1 MLEVT
6 NLVKTFGDLRAVDDV
21 SFSIESGSIMGI
33 IGQNGS
39 GKTTIF
45 RMILDFLTP
54 EENGRVLWNG
64 QEMGKELYNI
74 VGYLPE
80 ERGLYEKL
88 TVEQQIMYFARL
100 RGMDAQDILDKID
113 FWMERF
119 AVKGKRS
126 DKVKTLS
133 KGNQQ
138 KVQLISTLIHEPKLV
153 ILDEPFSG
161 LDPVNSD
168 LLMQGILDLKAKG
181 SSIIFSSHN
190 MNNVEELCD
199 KLVMVHNGKRVLYGT
214 VSQVRE
220 SFGRTKL
227 FLDTNQW
234 NVDSLS
240 VLEGVASVKQRDT
253 DSFLLTLED
262 DSYGEVLFKQVT
274 QGQYIRTFSQ
284 QPPTLEEIFKMK
296 AGEATHE

>member
-21 SFSIESGSIMGI
+21 SFNIESGSIMGI

-54 EENGRVLWNG
+54 EENGKVFWNG
-64 QEMGKELYNI
+64 KEMGKELYNI

-240 VLEGVASVKQRDT
+240 VLEGVSSVKQRDT

>member
-274 QGQYIRTFSQ
+274 KGQYIRTFSQ

>member
-6 NLVKTFGDLRAVDDV
+6 NLVKTFGELRAVDNV
-21 SFSIESGSIMGI
+21 SFTIEPGSIMGI

-54 EENGRVLWNG
+54 EENGYVHWNG

-88 TVEQQIMYFARL
+88 TVEQQITYFAKL
-100 RGMDAQDILDKID
+100 RGMSSKDILSKID
-113 FWMERF
+113 FWMDKF
-119 AVKGKRS
+119 AVKGKRT

-199 KLVMVHNGKRVLYGT
+199 KLVMIHNGKQVLYGDVT
-214 VSQVRE
+214 EVRE

-227 FLDTNQW
+227 FLDTDQW
-234 NVDSLS
+234 TLESLS
-240 VLEGVASVKQRDT
+240 SLTGVSSVKQRAKH
-253 DSFLLTLED
+253 SFLLTLID
-262 DSYGEVLFKQVT
+262 DSYGEALFKEIT

-296 AGEATHE
+296 AGETHHE

>member
-21 SFSIESGSIMGI
+21 SFNIESGSIMGI

-54 EENGRVLWNG
+54 EENGKVFWNG
-64 QEMGKELYNI
+64 KEMGKELYNI

-88 TVEQQIMYFARL
+88 TVEQQILYFGRL
-100 RGMDAQDILDKID
+100 RGMDAKDIKDKID
-113 FWMERF
+113 VWMEKF